1 MKDKQFKKQPLPTFI
16 RANPKSLQKLDKP
29 NQIIGLKTEVES
41 SSYIIIKPTL
51 DTMMLDRISDISSAS
66 IQDMISKTT

>member
-1 MKDKQFKKQPLPTFI
+1 
-16 RANPKSLQKLDKP
+16 LQKLDKP

-41 SSYIIIKPTL
+41 SNYIILKPTL
-51 DTMMLDRISDISSAS
+51 DTMMLDGISNISSAS